1 MPPPRKKDRLR
12 GSLSPVREQFPP
24 TGTLCGGQAELPGKS
39 RPDEGTKTVPGGGS
53 GTVRRLRHGGTAD
66 IVCGVMLGS
75 DRPGC
80 LPGQGGNGGH
90 HVWGGAG
97 GLPHWAPG
105 GTEGTPGR
113 KTVPGEGREL
123 CAGCAMGEQQ
133 AMGVSGA
140 GKAPHWAPA
149 GAEGTPGRKNSP
161 RRGPEAVWMRD
172 MGVTCPGRSV

>member
-24 TGTLCGGQAELPGKS
+24 IETLCGGQAGLPGKS
-39 RPDEGTKTVPGGGS
+39 CPDEGSKT
-53 GTVRRLRHGGTAD
+53 A
-66 IVCGVMLGS
+66 
-75 DRPGC
+75 
-80 LPGQGGNGGH
+80 
-90 HVWGGAG
+90 
-97 GLPHWAPG
+97 
-105 GTEGTPGR
+105 
-113 KTVPGEGREL
+113 PGEGRGL
-123 CAGCAMGEQQ
+123 CAGYAMGERQ

-149 GAEGTPGRKNSP
+149 GAEGMPGRKNGP